1 VGKTKGKRQASLAV
15 EEKKGESPVKAD
27 NQKVTGGEEAAGA
40 SMEQI
45 RDILFGAQMREV
57 EKRFV
62 RLEERLTKEVN
73 SLRDETGKRFDSLEN
88 YLGKELESLTDQ
100 LKAEQDKRAETV
112 KELSGN
118 LQDTNK
124 SIEKNVSRLDDHL
137 SKNARELRQQILDQ
151 HKRLSDE
158 IREKHRETVNTLEQ
172 LAQELRAEKVDLAG
186 LSELFAEM
194 ALRLKENLAAKLNLE
209 LGSPDHE

>member
-1 VGKTKGKRQASLAV
+1 VGKIKEKGKATLAV
-15 EEKKGESPVKAD
+15 KEKKGDSPVQTS
-27 NQKVTGGEEAAGA
+27 NHEVIPGGEPAGA
-40 SMEQI
+40 SIEQI

-57 EKRFV
+57 ERRFV
-62 RLEERLTKEVN
+62 RLEERMTKEVN
-73 SLRDETGKRFDSLEN
+73 SLRDETRTRFESLEN
-88 YLGKELESLTDQ
+88 YLGKEIESLTDQ
-100 LKAEQDKRAETV
+100 LKAEQSKRAETF
-112 KELSGN
+112 KELSGD

-124 SIEKNVSRLDDHL
+124 SIEKNVGRLDDHL

-158 IREKHRETVNTLEQ
+158 IRHKHEETVSLLEQ

-194 ALRLKENLAAKLNLE
+194 ALRLNENLAAKLNLE
-209 LGSPDHE
+209 LSRPDND